1 MAGGVRVEASLEA
14 LRLKI
19 ATLERSH
26 RPERG
31 SVSFGVDVLDAQ
43 LPTSGLKRGALHEVA
58 GGGPGAVHGAA
69 AVLFVAGV
77 LARME
82 GPVLW
87 CLRHRDLYA
96 PALAGVGLHPER
108 VIYAEAGDE
117 KGVLTV
123 LEDGLRHGGLAGVVG
138 EVGGLAMT
146 ASRRLQLAAEEGGV
160 TAFAVRRWRSPA
172 AAADYGQPTA
182 SVSRWRVS
190 ALPATRE
197 AVPGLLGRP
206 RWLVEMMRCRG
217 AEAAEWELEACDET
231 GRLALPAELADRS
244 LAQGSGRRRAAG

>member
-1 MAGGVRVEASLEA
+1 MESLAGSRKLEA
-14 LRLKI
+14 LRAQVAALEHAHRGPGGMAPFGI
-19 ATLERSH
+19 ASI
-26 RPERG
+26 
-31 SVSFGVDVLDAQ
+31 DAA
-43 LPTSGLKRGALHEVA
+43 LPGGGLRLGALHEVA

-77 LARME
+77 LARLP

-87 CLRHRDLYA
+87 CLRQRDLFA

-117 KGVLTV
+117 KGVLGV
-123 LEDGLRHGGLAGVVG
+123 LEDGLRHGGLAAVVG

-146 ASRRLQLAAEEGGV
+146 ASRRLQLVAEEGGV

-217 AEAAEWELEACDET
+217 AEAVDWELEACDET
-231 GRLALPAELADRS
+231 GRLALPAEMADRS
-244 LAQGSGRRRAAG
+244 LATPPGPRRATG

>member
-1 MAGGVRVEASLEA
+1 MGNAARSRSLEE
-14 LRLKI
+14 LRAQI
-19 ATLERSH
+19 AAVERSH
-26 RPERG
+26 RSPQG
-31 SVSFGVDVLDAQ
+31 SIPFGIEALDAQ
-43 LPTSGLKRGALHEVA
+43 LPSGGLRLGALHEIA
-58 GGGPGAVHGAA
+58 GGGFGAV

-77 LARME
+77 VARME

-87 CLRHRDLYA
+87 CLRQRDLFA

-108 VIYAEAGDE
+108 VLYAEAGDE

-123 LEDGLRHGGLAGVVG
+123 LEDGLRHGGLSAVVG

-146 ASRRLQLAAEEGGV
+146 ASRRLQLAAEEGGT
-160 TAFAVRRWRSPA
+160 TAFAVRRWRTPS

-182 SVSRWRVS
+182 SVSRWRIS

-197 AVPGLLGRP
+197 VVAGLMGRP

-217 AEAAEWELEACDET
+217 AQACEWELEACDEK
-231 GRLALPAELADRS
+231 GRLAVPAELADRS
-244 LAQGSGRRRAAG
+244 AAQSQRSRRAAR